1 MLLFLVT
8 PCLIEVVQTCMDWI
22 PVLKNDATK
31 LTSSAP
37 NFRKIAL
44 HHWYFSKNLTKISE
58 QQYWKNIWEKI
69 FFENIPE
76 WLLLKG
82 SNKDIFILKVVMV
95 IYTFIFLSFI
105 FFLPPFTSKK
115 CSFPLPADSIWNK
128 LLSPQPKL
136 NSSQLYN
143 NFHIRTPKKLHF

>member
-22 PVLKNDATK
+22 PVLKNDAMK
-31 LTSSAP
+31 LSSSAP
-37 NFRKIAL
+37 NFRKIAF
-44 HHWYFSKNLTKISE
+44 HHWYFSKNLIKISE
-58 QQYWKNIWEKI
+58 QQYWKNFWEKI

-82 SNKDIFILKVVMV
+82 SSKDIFILKVAMV

-105 FFLPPFTSKK
+105 FFLPTFTSKM
-115 CSFPLPADSIWNK
+115 CSFPFPADSICNK
-128 LLSPQPKL
+128 LLS
-136 NSSQLYN
+136 
-143 NFHIRTPKKLHF
+143 LHQRLIPPN